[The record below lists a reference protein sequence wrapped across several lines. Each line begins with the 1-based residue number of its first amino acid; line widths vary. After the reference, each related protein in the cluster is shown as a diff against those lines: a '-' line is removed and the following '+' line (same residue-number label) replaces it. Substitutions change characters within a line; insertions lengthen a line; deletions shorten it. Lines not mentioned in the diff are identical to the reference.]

1 MDKKDFKGKVVLIT
15 GAGKGS
21 GRKLAEAFARHGAT
35 VAANDISPNNV
46 EEVVAKINAGGGS
59 SRAYVED
66 VAKKVGAQ
74 ALVKQVE
81 DDFGCIDILVNHAA
95 VEPRS
100 PLLDMDEWDWHRV
113 LDVNLTG
120 AFLMT
125 QSVGRVMRAG
135 AGGVI
140 INIVSEAGRDGSTR
154 RAAFFASMAGLES
167 FSQQAASELAPY
179 GIKVHVVKTDTDSE
193 TILDLCRELSM
204 NQLFEYRSKLI
215 DRIEASAEEFRAACL
230 AVRDPFKAVDE
241 GGWNTHQV
249 AVHTRDVD
257 RLVYGLRVR
266 RTAEEDKPVFQNFD
280 GDAWMAENYNPEEP
294 LASIL
299 DELSASVKGT
309 VSLLRE
315 LPPEDWSRPS
325 GHEIYGD
332 GFTLQTWVERGLEHI
347 QEHLD
352 TLKKAA

>member
-1 MDKKDFKGKVVLIT
+1 MDKKEFKGKVVLIT

-21 GRKLAEAFARHGAT
+21 GRKLAEAFAGHSAT

-46 EEVVAKINAGGGS
+46 EEVAAGINARGGNA
-59 SRAYVED
+59 RAYIED

-100 PLLDMDEWDWHRV
+100 ALLNMDEWDWHRV

-140 INIVSEAGRDGSTR
+140 INIVTVAGRDESSQ

-167 FSQQAASELAPY
+167 FSQQAARELEPD
-179 GIKVHVVKTDTDSE
+179 GIRVFTVKTGTDIE
-193 TILDLCRELSM
+193 AILDLCRS
-204 NQLFEYRSKLI
+204 S
-215 DRIEASAEEFRAACL
+215 
-230 AVRDPFKAVDE
+230 
-241 GGWNTHQV
+241 T
-249 AVHTRDVD
+249 
-257 RLVYGLRVR
+257 
-266 RTAEEDKPVFQNFD
+266 
-280 GDAWMAENYNPEEP
+280 
-294 LASIL
+294 
-299 DELSASVKGT
+299 
-309 VSLLRE
+309 
-315 LPPEDWSRPS
+315 
-325 GHEIYGD
+325 
-332 GFTLQTWVERGLEHI
+332 
-347 QEHLD
+347 
-352 TLKKAA
+352 